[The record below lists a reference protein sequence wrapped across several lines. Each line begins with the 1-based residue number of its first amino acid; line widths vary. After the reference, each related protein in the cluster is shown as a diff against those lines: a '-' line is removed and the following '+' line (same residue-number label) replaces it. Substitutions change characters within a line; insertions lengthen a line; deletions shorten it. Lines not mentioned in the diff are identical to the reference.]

1 MRTWFLATAVFM
13 LAFAGPGSA
22 QTVELE
28 PLLAR
33 VAVYAGGFFDK
44 FPNVVAEERYQQ
56 EASAGSVSL
65 GQLGRG
71 SVSAGSVPRSQKIT
85 LQSEFLLVRVPG
97 GIPIAFR
104 DVVAVNGVA
113 IRDRE
118 DRLQKLLNSGS
129 RTALEQ
135 AQQITKESA
144 RYNIGNMTRT
154 INSPL
159 IALAFLI
166 PEVQPR
172 FAFTLGKNDPAVGPS
187 AWIIEYRE
195 RQRPSLI
202 RGYGDSD
209 LLATGRAWVDIESGA
224 VLRTEFTLDDAAVN
238 AKLTTSFKRD
248 ERLGLNVPQEMAE
261 EYKLSGGSRV
271 TGKATYS
278 RFRQFEVKTDEEMKP
293 KE

>member
-1 MRTWFLATAVFM
+1 MGTRVLATAVLL
-13 LAFAGPGSA
+13 LALAGPSAA
-22 QTVELE
+22 QTVTLE

-33 VAVYAGGFFDK
+33 VATYADNFFEK
-44 FPNVVAEERYQQ
+44 FPNIVADERYQQ
-56 EASAGSVSL
+56 EATAGTTSMNNM
-65 GQLGRG
+65 GRG
-71 SVSAGSVPRSQKIT
+71 SVSAGSVPRSQKVT
-85 LQSEFLLVRVPG
+85 LQSEFLLVRVPN

-104 DVVAVNGVA
+104 DVYAVNGA
-113 IRDRE
+113 TIRDRE

-159 IALAFLI
+159 IALAFLL
-166 PEVQPR
+166 PDTQQR
-172 FAFTLGKNDPAVGPS
+172 FVYTLGKSDPSVGAS
-187 AWIIEYRE
+187 AWIIEFRE
-195 RQRPSLI
+195 RQRPTLI

-209 LLATGRAWVDIESGA
+209 MPANGRAWVDAETGA
-224 VLRTEFTLDDAAVN
+224 ILRTEFTLDDAAVT
-238 AKLTTSFKRD
+238 AKLTSSFKRD
-248 ERLGLNVPQEMAE
+248 DRLGLNVPEEMDE

-278 RFRQFEVKTDEEMKP
+278 RFRQFEVRTDEEMKP
-293 KE
+293 KD